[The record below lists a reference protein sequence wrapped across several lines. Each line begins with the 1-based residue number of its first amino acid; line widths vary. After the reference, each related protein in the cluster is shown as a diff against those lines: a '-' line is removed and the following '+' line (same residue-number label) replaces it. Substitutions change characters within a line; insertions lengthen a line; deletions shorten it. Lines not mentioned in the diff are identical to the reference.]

1 MKNCPKSVN
10 HYQNT
15 DGGNQHLS
23 NNTNSRLKMSQNINK
38 GPYVVRQ
45 MQMPSPLFG
54 LQTCIVLFFFFIYFY
69 FFFFLPEASWRSLR
83 LRHVCEQQRL
93 WQDCDFWR
101 LPWAFTCQLF
111 DIKYPFLMPWLKHV
125 FVKHYAWNCSQTCLK
140 QAAMG

>member
-1 MKNCPKSVN
+1 MN

-54 LQTCIVLFFFFIYFY
+54 LQTCIVLFFFFLFIY
-69 FFFFLPEASWRSLR
+69 FFFFFFCLKLPEGL
-83 LRHVCEQQRL
+83 
-93 WQDCDFWR
+93 CDYDMSANSKGSGKTVISGGSPE
-101 LPWAFTCQLF
+101 LLLVNYL
-111 DIKYPFLMPWLKHV
+111 I
-125 FVKHYAWNCSQTCLK
+125 
-140 QAAMG
+140 